1 MSEKTYAFGEYV
13 TTIREYNKTRPD
25 MVAVGEYNNQMI
37 NVLNKLSP
45 IKNKHLLDI
54 GASPHGYALES
65 TLHLQVA
72 SYTGVGLG
80 IGDAIEVQDQDR
92 VGKLMHMNAE
102 NLEFEAETFD
112 LIITL
117 STFEHFFNGCKV
129 LQEMHRVLKPGGSV
143 LINFQ
148 PVWTA
153 SYGHHLHHIPSV
165 AKLIPPWAH
174 LLWNEETMRCAY
186 GNKWPAEAA
195 KSLEEAIEWVY
206 RSDEINRIDV
216 VTLRNMFYA
225 SDFEIEWI
233 TPLLDDKSNDKPIIA
248 DYLSKVLP
256 YSAEDLM
263 TVGFSLFLNKK

>member
-1 MSEKTYAFGEYV
+1 MSEKTYTFGDYV
-13 TTIREYNKTRPD
+13 TTIRKFNQARPD

-37 NVLNKLSP
+37 EILNKLRP

-65 TLHLQVA
+65 TLRLQVA
-72 SYTGVGLG
+72 SYTGIGLG
-80 IGDAIEVQDQDR
+80 IGDTIEVQDHER

-102 NLEFEAETFD
+102 DLEFETDTFD
-112 LIITL
+112 LMITL
-117 STFEHFFNGCKV
+117 STFEHFLNGCKV

-174 LLWNEETMRCAY
+174 LLWNEEAMRCACRD
-186 GNKWPAEAA
+186 KWPEEAA
-195 KSLEEAIEWVY
+195 MSLEEAIKWVY
-206 RSDEINRIDV
+206 LSDEINRIDV
-216 VTLRNMFYA
+216 VTLRNVFHA
-225 SDFEIEWI
+225 SDFEIGWI
-233 TPLLDDKSNDKPIIA
+233 TPLWDDKSNDKPVIA
-248 DYLSKVLP
+248 NYLSKILP
-256 YSAEDLM
+256 YSVDDLM